1 MRTTRC
7 PEAVPKEC
15 SAHNSKLG
23 WAASI
28 FGTQEQDACPLSSG
42 ALVVL
47 SMKLI
52 FARMAPG
59 LYPSMSFENCYV
71 ATSDVV

>member
-7 PEAVPKEC
+7 PEVVPKEC

-23 WAASI
+23 WAASF
-28 FGTQEQDACPLSSG
+28 FGTQDQDACPLFG
-42 ALVVL
+42 VLAVL

-59 LYPSMSFENCYV
+59 LYPCLLKN
-71 ATSDVV
+71 ATWLLLM

>member
-7 PEAVPKEC
+7 LEAVPKEC

-23 WAASI
+23 WAAS
-28 FGTQEQDACPLSSG
+28 FLRTQDQDACLLCG
-42 ALVVL
+42 VLVVL

-59 LYPSMSFENCYV
+59 LYPSMSFEKCNL
-71 ATSDVV
+71 ATLDVV